1 MRKKP
6 VVLVLVY
13 KGANGFRS
21 RTKDEDGRDLK
32 DSQQAFNS
40 RSHAERIARR
50 RYPKARIEFYVR

>member
-1 MRKKP
+1 VKRKP

-13 KGANGFRS
+13 RDRDGWRF

-40 RSHAERIARR
+40 RSHAERIARG
-50 RYPKARIEFYVR
+50 RYPNARIEFYTR

>member
-1 MRKKP
+1 MRRKP

-13 KGANGFRS
+13 RAPDGYRY

-40 RSHAERIARR
+40 KAHAERIARR
-50 RYPKARIEFYVR
+50 RYPNARIEFYTR